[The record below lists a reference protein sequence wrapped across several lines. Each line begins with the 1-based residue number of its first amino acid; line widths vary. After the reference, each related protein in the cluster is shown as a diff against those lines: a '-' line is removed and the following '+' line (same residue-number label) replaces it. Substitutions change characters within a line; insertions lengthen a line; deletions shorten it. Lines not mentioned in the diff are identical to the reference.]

1 MKKITYFIS
10 ALLLINLTGC
20 NDILDQD
27 PHNEISGNKMWT
39 TESQAD
45 QGMTGIYYCL
55 RNPMLSNQIVGAGGI
70 QIGYYAFEAL
80 GMSGQSSYAMN
91 NLYTTGVNPGV
102 DNFKSMWKWCYDG
115 VFTANDAITYIPNIA
130 MDANKKARYL
140 AEAKTLRAYFYTRLN
155 ELYGNNGLGVPLY
168 TEPRID
174 KDQTTK
180 SQSSEADIWVQII
193 KDLTEA
199 IDEPNLP
206 NINKGKEGRI
216 TKGAAYAL
224 RGKAYLLSKEYGKA
238 AIDFGKVK
246 DCGYGLYPNYAEIFT
261 VSQENCN
268 EIILSVQNIST
279 VGYGSALQKYVA
291 PFQAGSKDGRGCWT
305 DLQIAPAVVDLYEVV
320 VDNNTVKPFNWS
332 DYFEAWD
339 KTSLN
344 DRKVYFLRDSL
355 VSGTPIFSTISAAV
369 RTQINSLSSQNI
381 KDIYLPEGNEKRILA
396 AYTNRDPRLA
406 YNIITPYSEFV
417 GVNSNSSAAA
427 TYVSRWPAPAKAYA
441 DQANAES
448 VLRPGMLSTLTA
460 NKQSA
465 FYYMQRKFVGT
476 GLEYDLRENNP
487 IDEPIIRYADVLL
500 MWAEALVESGDLNGA
515 MNKVKEVRE
524 RVGMP
529 TMSANFASPNIA
541 RDYVRDERR
550 REFVGEGVNFFD
562 EMRWRTLKDTKFK
575 ASYPQVVWGESAG
588 GTIYQWVGDQ
598 MYTWPVPKDEV
609 ERNLQ
614 LKKTPGWTY

>member
-1 MKKITYFIS
+1 MKKIIYFIS
-10 ALLLINLTGC
+10 AFLLINMTGC

-39 TESQAD
+39 SESQAD
-45 QGMTGIYYCL
+45 QGMTGIYYCM
-55 RNPMLSNQIVGAGGI
+55 RNPMLSDQIVGAAG

-80 GMSGQSSYAMN
+80 GMTGQSSYAMN

-102 DNFKSMWKWCYDG
+102 NNFKNMWKWCYDG
-115 VFTANDAITYIPNIA
+115 VFTANDAINYIPNIS
-130 MDANKKARYL
+130 MDVTKKARYI
-140 AEAKTLRAYFYTRLN
+140 AEAKTLRAYFYMRLN

-168 TEPRID
+168 TESRVD
-174 KDQTTK
+174 KDQTIK
-180 SQSSEADIWVQII
+180 SQSPEADIWKQII
-193 KDLTEA
+193 GDLTDA

-224 RGKAYLLSKEYGKA
+224 RGRAHLLSKEYDKA
-238 AIDFGKVK
+238 VADFDKVG
-246 DCGYGLYPNYAEIFT
+246 DCGYSLYPDYAALFT
-261 VSQENCN
+261 VSQENSS
-268 EIILSVQNIST
+268 EMILSVQNIST

-291 PFQAGSKDGRGCWT
+291 PFQAGSKDSRGCWT
-305 DLQIAPAVVDLYEVV
+305 DIQIAPAIADLYEVM
-320 VDNNTVKPFNWS
+320 VDDNTTKAFKWS
-332 DYFEAWD
+332 DYFAEWD
-339 KTSLN
+339 NIPLN
-344 DRKVYFLRDSL
+344 DRKVFFLRDSL
-355 VSGTPIFSTISAAV
+355 VSGSPIFSTISAAV
-369 RTQINSLSSQNI
+369 QTQVNSLSSPLI
-381 KDIYLPEGNEKRILA
+381 KNLYLSEGNEQRLLA
-396 AYTNRDPRLA
+396 AYADRDPRLA

-427 TYVSRWPAPAKAYA
+427 TYVSRWPAPAKAYS

-448 VLRPGMLSTLTA
+448 VLRPGMLTTLTA

-476 GLEYDLRENNP
+476 GLEYDFRENNP

-500 MWAEALVESGDLNGA
+500 MWAEALVETGNLNGA
-515 MNKVKEVRE
+515 MNKVKQVRD
-524 RVGMP
+524 RVGIP
-529 TMSANFASPNIA
+529 TMSSSFANESTA
-541 RDYVRDERR
+541 RNYVRDERR

-575 ASYPQVVWGESAG
+575 ANYPQVVWGESAG
-588 GTIYQWVGDQ
+588 GTIYQWAGDQ